1 MDIEF
6 CTFLQILEKPSRNR
20 PAAGHCTRPRLT
32 WLLQRQQQSKM
43 QSPHPDRGWGQVW
56 PGVPGPF
63 PEKVIESLKQDEKN
77 KNKKTPGQINAKSS
91 LGRVVLR

>member
-1 MDIEF
+1 
-6 CTFLQILEKPSRNR
+6 
-20 PAAGHCTRPRLT
+20 
-32 WLLQRQQQSKM
+32 M